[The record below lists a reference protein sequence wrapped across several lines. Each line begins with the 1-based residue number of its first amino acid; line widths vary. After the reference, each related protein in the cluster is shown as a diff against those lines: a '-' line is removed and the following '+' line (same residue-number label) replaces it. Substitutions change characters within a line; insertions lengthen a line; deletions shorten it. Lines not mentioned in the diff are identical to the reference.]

1 MKLSKKR
8 KLKLKK
14 FYFHPITV
22 FLFLSFIVILLSAVL
37 EKLGFQSTYQ
47 LVNKNI
53 NDLETTMVSVES
65 LLNFDGMKY
74 IISNWTTNF
83 VSFAPLASLLI
94 SLIGISVCEAT
105 GFLEAFSK
113 KYLRKLNKPKL
124 TFIILFLG
132 IISSLINDV
141 GYAIL
146 IPLAAIIY
154 GILKRNPLLGII
166 TAFCG
171 VAFGYGVSAF
181 IGSMEVSLI
190 PYTTSAA
197 HLIDE
202 TAHISLSSN
211 LFIIIFS
218 MFALAIFGTIAIEKF
233 IAPKLSAYKEEKNFS
248 KTQEL
253 DIIDIEEFEQRKIEK
268 EKNQKRGL
276 RFALVTGF
284 IVVAIFIYML
294 IPNLPQSGLLLD
306 MKQETYLNQIFGDS
320 AYFQDGFTFMMS
332 LLFLCVGLAYGI
344 GAKSVKNDKDIV
356 EKATANFE
364 KIGSIIL
371 LMFVASQFIAIFKKT
386 EIGTVIAGSLA
397 NLVQSLNFTGIPLI
411 ILVIVVI
418 AVSNL
423 FLTSPTI
430 KWQIFSPVVVP
441 LLMQS
446 NVSPQFAQFIMRAS
460 DSMTNGIT
468 PLLAAFTIYLGYMN
482 IYNKEKSKPIIIT
495 KAIKLIMPYF
505 LVSLIVWLVIIFG
518 WYLIGLPIGPNV
530 YPTI

>member
-1 MKLSKKR
+1 MRKDKKR
-8 KLKLKK
+8 RLKLKK

-22 FLFLSFIVILLSAVL
+22 FLFLSIILVLLSAVL
-37 EKLGFQSTYQ
+37 EFLGVQSTYQ
-47 LVNKNI
+47 LVNENV
-53 NDLETTMVSVES
+53 NDLEATVVSVVS

-74 IISNWTTNF
+74 IISSSTTNF
-83 VSFAPLASLLI
+83 VSFAPLAQLLI

-105 GFLEAFSK
+105 GFLDAFSK

-124 TFIILFLG
+124 TFIILFVG

-154 GILKRNPLLGII
+154 KILKRNPQLGII

-171 VAFGYGVSAF
+171 VAFGYGVSLF

-190 PYTTSAA
+190 PYTEAAA

-202 TAHISLSSN
+202 AAHVSLSSN

-218 MFALAIFGTIAIEKF
+218 VFLMAILGTFAIEKF
-233 IAPKLSAYKEEKNFS
+233 IAPKLSSYKEDKDFS
-248 KTQEL
+248 RTQEI
-253 DIIDIEEFEQRKIEK
+253 DIIDIEEFEQKKIEK

-284 IVVAIFIYML
+284 LVVALFIYML

-306 MKQETYLNQIFGDS
+306 MKQKTYLNQIFGDS
-320 AYFQDGFTFMMS
+320 AYFQDGFTFMTS
-332 LLFLCVGLAYGI
+332 LLFLLVGIAYGI
-344 GAKSVKNDKDIV
+344 GARSVKNDKDIV
-356 EKATANFE
+356 EKANSNFE
-364 KIGSIIL
+364 KIGSLIL
-371 LMFVASQFIAIFKKT
+371 LMFVASQFISIFKKT
-386 EIGTVIAGSLA
+386 EIGTVIAGNLA
-397 NLVQSLNFTGIPLI
+397 NLIQMLQFDGIPLM
-411 ILVIVVI
+411 ILVIVAI
-418 AVSNL
+418 AISNL
-423 FLTSPTI
+423 FLTSPAI

-441 LLMQS
+441 LLMES
-446 NVSPQFAQFIMRAS
+446 NISPQFAQFMMRAA

-482 IYNKEKSKPIIIT
+482 IYNKDKSKPIGII
-495 KAIKLIMPYF
+495 KSIKLIMPYF
-505 LVSLIVWLVIIFG
+505 AVSTFIWLVIIFG
-518 WYLIGLPIGPNV
+518 WYLLGIPIGPNV

>member
-141 GYAIL
+141 GY
-146 IPLAAIIY
+146 
-154 GILKRNPLLGII
+154 GII

-397 NLVQSLNFTGIPLI
+397 NLVQSLNFTGIP
-411 ILVIVVI
+411 
-418 AVSNL
+418 SNL

-518 WYLIGLPIGPNV
+518 WYLLGLPIGPNV